1 MDYRI
6 SIISGII
13 TFIVVFLVDY
23 FVILL
28 PKTKV
33 MSGKKVKK
41 NKKKELTIMELEYL
55 KNRFKLD
62 LFKVDLDYCIKWF
75 AFLNSFIIALTSTV
89 IMFIPWHMIFQ
100 LMIGFVLL
108 MGLIYALYELFGRH
122 LVKKG
127 WTR

>member
-1 MDYRI
+1 MEFNI
-6 SIISGII
+6 SLISGII
-13 TFIVVFLVDY
+13 TFIIVFIVDY
-23 FVILL
+23 FVILV

-33 MSGKKVKK
+33 ISGKKNKR
-41 NKKKELTIMELEYL
+41 KKKETTIMELEYL
-55 KNRFKLD
+55 KTHFNLD

-75 AFLNSFIIALTSTV
+75 AFLNSFIISITSTI
-89 IMFIPWHMIFQ
+89 IMLIPWNLIFQ

-108 MGLIYALYELFGRH
+108 MGLIYSLYEIFGRH